1 VLLPFYI
8 ILLWVMQLVTYCWL
22 WIPII
27 KLLATTLD
35 IENFA
40 AVTAIA
46 QSTQPRQ
53 KLGIADSFELGAF

>member
-1 VLLPFYI
+1 MPIYFVFI
-8 ILLWVMQLVTYCWL
+8 WVMQLIAYCWL

-27 KLLATTLD
+27 KHLATTLAV
-35 IENFA
+35 ENFA
-40 AVTAIA
+40 AAQEIA